1 MAILTSKFDV
11 LRGWPK
17 EGAIDETFP
26 VYSPGGTPVA
36 IPSGSVIYLR
46 TDGTVDLVSVG
57 SNPAAV
63 WLVVEGND
71 DYSGAYL
78 QKVVALRGNCVVQTS
93 NFEAGSWAVS
103 SMVSYTLGQFSLAA
117 SGEQVVGEVLK
128 DDRATNGTLTIYFH
142 GGLTEAP

>member
-26 VYSPGGTPVA
+26 VYSPLGVPAA

-46 TDGTVDLVSVG
+46 TDGTVDLATVAG
-57 SNPAAV
+57 NPAPV
-63 WLVVEGND
+63 FLVVEGND
-71 DYSGAYL
+71 DLSGKYL
-78 QKVVALRGNCVVQTS
+78 NKVVALRGNCVVQTS
-93 NFEAGSWAVS
+93 NFTAGSWAVN
-103 SMVSYTLGQFSLAA
+103 SMVTFDGGEFRIAA
-117 SGEQVVGEVLK
+117 SGEQVVGEVWK
-128 DDRATNGTLTIYFH
+128 DDRATNGTLTVYFH